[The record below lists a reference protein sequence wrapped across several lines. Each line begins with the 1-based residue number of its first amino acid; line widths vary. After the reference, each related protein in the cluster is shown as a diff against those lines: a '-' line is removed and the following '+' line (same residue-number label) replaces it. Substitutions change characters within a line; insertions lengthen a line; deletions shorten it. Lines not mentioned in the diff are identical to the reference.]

1 MRRLPPLHSV
11 RAFEAAARHLSFNQ
25 AAEELHVTPSAVS
38 HQIRTLEEHLGV
50 RLFDR
55 LTRRV
60 ALTRDGQAF
69 LPAVQ
74 AALEQIAMA
83 AEAIASRH
91 DDGSLTIQASPN
103 FATEWLVPRLL
114 GFQAE
119 YPHIEVKLMTT
130 RSHDG
135 GRFDFEQFDLAIWY
149 GKGDWPD
156 VDCERLMT
164 EELVPVC
171 SPELLRGARALK
183 SPADLRGTT
192 LIHVLIRI
200 GQWRNWLEA
209 AGVEGIDPERGPK
222 FQNTPLALE
231 AAMAGIGVAIA
242 NRAFVT
248 DHLRDGRLV
257 IPFDH
262 DLSTDSAYYLLY
274 PKHGPRAAGALAF
287 REWIRDVLES
297 ERAGTPGLH
306 ELLPG
311 QRPAKSRAGA
321 RRHR

>member
-1 MRRLPPLHSV
+1 MRHLPPLHSV
-11 RAFEAAARHLSFNQ
+11 RAFEAAARHLSFNR
-25 AAEELHVTPSAVS
+25 AAGELHVTPSAVS
-38 HQIRTLEEHLGV
+38 HQIRTLEEYLGAK
-50 RLFDR
+50 LFDR

-60 ALTRDGQAF
+60 ILTREGQAF

-74 AALEQIAMA
+74 SALDQIGAA
-83 AEAIASRH
+83 AERILTRR
-91 DDGSLTIQASPN
+91 DDGSLTLQASPN

-119 YPHIEVKLMTT
+119 HPDIEVKLMTT
-130 RSHDG
+130 RGHDKI
-135 GRFDFEQFDLAIWY
+135 RFDFEQVDLAIWY
-149 GKGDWPD
+149 GKGNWPE
-156 VDCERLMT
+156 VDCERLMS

-171 SPELLRGARALK
+171 SPRLLRGERSLS
-183 SPADLRGTT
+183 SPEDLRDAT

-200 GQWRNWLEA
+200 GQWRNWLDA
-209 AGVEGIDPERGPK
+209 AGIVGIDAERGPK
-222 FQNTPLALE
+222 FENTPLALE

-274 PKHGPRAAGALAF
+274 PKHGPKRRSAIVF

-297 ERAGTPGLH
+297 ERKGTPGLH
-306 ELLPG
+306 DLLPG
-311 QRPAKSRAGA
+311 QRPVKA
-321 RRHR
+321 

>member
-1 MRRLPPLHSV
+1 MRRLPPLHSI
-11 RAFEAAARHLSFNQ
+11 RAFEAAARHLSFNR

-50 RLFDR
+50 KLFDR

-60 ALTRDGQAF
+60 VLTRDGQAF
-69 LPAVQ
+69 LPAVRG
-74 AALEQIAMA
+74 ALDQIGAA
-83 AEAIASRH
+83 AERIQSNR
-91 DDGSLTIQASPN
+91 DDGSLTVQASPN

-119 YPHIEVKLMTT
+119 HPDIEVKLMTT
-130 RSHDG
+130 RGHDG
-135 GRFDFEQFDLAIWY
+135 MRFDFEQVDLAIWY
-149 GKGDWPD
+149 GKGSWPD
-156 VDCERLMT
+156 VDCEWLMR

-171 SPELLRGARALK
+171 SPDLLRGERPLR
-183 SPADLRGTT
+183 SPQDLREAT

-200 GQWRNWLEA
+200 GQWRNWLDA

-242 NRAFVT
+242 NRAFVV
-248 DHLRDGRLV
+248 DHLCDGRLV

-262 DLSTDSAYYLLY
+262 DLSTDSAYYLIY
-274 PKHGPRAAGALAF
+274 PKQGPQRRSAIAF
-287 REWIRDVLES
+287 REWIRDVLAS
-297 ERAGTPGLH
+297 EREGTPGLH
-306 ELLPG
+306 VHLPG
-311 QRPAKSRAGA
+311 QRRTMS
-321 RRHR
+321 

>member
-1 MRRLPPLHSV
+1 MQSLPPLHAV
-11 RAFEAAARHLSFNQ
+11 RAFEAAARHLSFNL

-38 HQIRTLEEHLGV
+38 HQIRALEDYLGA

-60 ALTRDGQAF
+60 ILTRDGQAF

-74 AALEQIAMA
+74 SALGQLSAASERIL
-83 AEAIASRH
+83 SRR
-91 DDGSLTIQASPN
+91 DDGSLTVQASPN

-119 YPHIEVKLMTT
+119 HPDIEVKLMTT
-130 RSHDG
+130 RGHDG
-135 GRFDFEQFDLAIWY
+135 IRLDFEQVDLAVWY
-149 GKGDWPD
+149 GKGRWPD
-156 VDCERLMT
+156 VSCERLMR
-164 EELVPVC
+164 EELAPVC
-171 SPELLRGARALK
+171 SPSLLRGERPLT
-183 SPADLRGTT
+183 SPEDLRGAT
-192 LIHVLIRI
+192 LIHVLMRI

-242 NRAFVT
+242 NRAFVA

-262 DLSTDSAYYLLY
+262 DLSTDSAYYLIY
-274 PKHGPRAAGALAF
+274 PKQGPQRRGAVAF
-287 REWIRDVLES
+287 RDWIRDVLAS
-297 ERAGTPGLH
+297 ERDGAVGLH
-306 ELLPG
+306 EHLPG
-311 QRPAKSRAGA
+311 QIPTKR
-321 RRHR
+321 